1 MRGCPN
7 SQSVSC
13 QRCTSVETIGK
24 FAMSH
29 GSLENW
35 PIYRLVTRWARGWK
49 SRIESN
55 PENYCAL
62 VHVVQVSLIHVDVNS
77 NRGYIYMCIFFFFDE
92 SAKIPV
98 KSHWRDFY
106 LRGTRVC
113 SYGIY
118 FNILLMRILSDRL
131 CKKKILSIFSSDIST
146 CEYNLNILFYEL
158 LFCYHVV
165 NYDCYICVGLIM
177 MKAWK

>member
-62 VHVVQVSLIHVDVNS
+62 VHVVQVSLIHVDINS
-77 NRGYIYMCIFFFFDE
+77 NRGYIYIYIYICIFFFSTNLRKFLWNRIGE
-92 SAKIPV
+92 IFICAGHVYVLMGFISISCWCAFWV
-98 KSHWRDFY
+98 TDF
-106 LRGTRVC
+106 V
-113 SYGIY
+113 
-118 FNILLMRILSDRL
+118 
-131 CKKKILSIFSSDIST
+131 KKKFFRFFRAIFQLVSII
-146 CEYNLNILFYEL
+146 
-158 LFCYHVV
+158 
-165 NYDCYICVGLIM
+165 
-177 MKAWK
+177 